1 MAEYEN
7 ELQELVERLRPDP
20 QAQINRLERDMSVL
34 TEKASGLDGR
44 ISDLRSAISDLKS
57 DFKWGVGIVLTAC
70 VIAVGVTG
78 LVVKLTG

>member
-57 DFKWGVGIVLTAC
+57 DFKLGSRDRPHCLRHSRGRYGARRQVDG
-70 VIAVGVTG
+70 
-78 LVVKLTG
+78 